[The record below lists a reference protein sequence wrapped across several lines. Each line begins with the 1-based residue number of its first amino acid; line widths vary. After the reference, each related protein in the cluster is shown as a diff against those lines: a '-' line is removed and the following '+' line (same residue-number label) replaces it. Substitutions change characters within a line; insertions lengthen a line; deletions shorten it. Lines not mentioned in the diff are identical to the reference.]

1 MAVGFTDLEDVRGTD
16 SLNGQMHMNNDVVL
30 VYKKA
35 LWLEI
40 SVFNNRQC
48 VGLYSVRSIEN
59 SYKWKWKRT

>member
-16 SLNGQMHMNNDVVL
+16 SLNGQMHMNNDV
-30 VYKKA
+30 

-59 SYKWKWKRT
+59 SYKRKWKRT

>member
-16 SLNGQMHMNNDVVL
+16 SLNGQMHMNNDV
-30 VYKKA
+30 